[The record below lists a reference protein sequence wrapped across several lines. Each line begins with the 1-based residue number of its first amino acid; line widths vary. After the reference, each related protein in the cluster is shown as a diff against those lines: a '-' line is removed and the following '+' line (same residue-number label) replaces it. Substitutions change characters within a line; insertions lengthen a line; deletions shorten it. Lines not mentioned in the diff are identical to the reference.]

1 METIILIVLL
11 LGALTVHEFAHA
23 ITAYKLGDG
32 TPKMQG
38 RVTLNPLAHLDPL
51 GTLLLIVTVITG
63 FGFGWGKPV
72 TFNPAN
78 LKNPKRDIGL
88 VAAAGPLSNI
98 LLSVIAIVLIML
110 LKNTAPFLIGTL
122 ITFIVVNW
130 VLAIFNL
137 IPIYPLDGYN
147 VLLSALPHNLAEEFA
162 QTARYGMILLLIL
175 IFSGATKILISPI
188 LGLLQN
194 ILVYVL
200 Y

>member
-1 METIILIVLL
+1 MEILILIILL
-11 LGALTVHEFAHA
+11 LGALTIHEFAHA

-38 RVTLNPLAHLDPL
+38 RVTLNPLAHLDPI
-51 GTLLLIVTVITG
+51 GTVLLIVTVITG

-88 VAAAGPLSNI
+88 VAIAGPLSNI
-98 LLSVIAIVLIML
+98 LLSAIAIILIL
-110 LKNTAPFLIGTL
+110 VLKNTAPFLIGTL
-122 ITFIVVNW
+122 ITFIFVNW

-147 VLLSALPHNLAEEFA
+147 FLLSILPDNLATEFA
-162 QTARYGMILLLIL
+162 QTAKYGMILLLIL
-175 IFSGATKILISPI
+175 IFSGATKIVINPF
-188 LGLLQN
+188 LGFLQN
-194 ILVYVL
+194 ILIYIL